1 MPVFLKVAAIIPA
14 FNEERTIGRVVAA
27 MKEVKKI
34 KRVLVV
40 NDGSTDKTAAE
51 AKKAGAEVLSL
62 KTNQGKGE
70 AMQKGVEKADSE
82 IIIFADGDL
91 LNLRP
96 EHLEKLLVPVQ
107 ESRSAMVTGT
117 LERGKYI
124 NRFNQHLEAP
134 FSGLRVVRRALWE
147 KVPVHFKKGYLIESG
162 LHWTAKKEGIEPLN
176 FMLPGL
182 GHLTKI
188 EKQGR
193 TKGVIG
199 YLKMWLGIGFG
210 FPYRLLI
217 KVKKRRVIRKRA

>member
-1 MPVFLKVAAIIPA
+1 MPVFLKVVAIIPT

-34 KRVLVV
+34 KKVLVV
-40 NDGSTDKTAAE
+40 DDGSTDRTATE
-51 AKKAGAEVLSL
+51 ARKAGAEVLSL
-62 KTNQGKGE
+62 KNQGKGG
-70 AMQKGVEKADSE
+70 AMQKGVEKTDPE
-82 IIIFADGDL
+82 IIVFADGDL
-91 LNLRP
+91 LNLQP
-96 EHLEKLLVPVQ
+96 EHLEKLLTPVQ
-107 ESRSAMVTGT
+107 EGRSAMVTGT
-117 LERGKYI
+117 LERGKYM

-134 FSGLRVVRRALWE
+134 FSGLRVVRRELWE

-193 TKGVIG
+193 TKGVVG

-210 FPYRLLI
+210 FPYCLLI
-217 KVKKRRVIRKRA
+217 KVKKRRRGTKVV

>member
-1 MPVFLKVAAIIPA
+1 MPVFLKVVAIIPA
-14 FNEERTIGRVVAA
+14 FNEEKTIGRVVAA
-27 MKEVKKI
+27 MKRVEKI
-34 KRVLVV
+34 KKVLVV
-40 NDGSTDKTAAE
+40 DDGSTDQTATE
-51 AKKAGAEVLSL
+51 ARKAGAEVLSL
-62 KTNQGKGE
+62 KVNQGKGE
-70 AMQKGVEKADSE
+70 AMQKGVEKTNPG
-82 IIIFADGDL
+82 IVVFADGDL

-107 ESRSAMVTGT
+107 EGRSEMVTGT
-117 LERGKYI
+117 LERGEYI

-134 FSGLRVVRRALWE
+134 FSGLRVVRRELWE
-147 KVPVHFKKGYLIESG
+147 KVPSRFKKGYLIESG
-162 LHWTAKKEGIEPLN
+162 LHWTAKKEGMEPLN

-210 FPYRLLI
+210 FPYRLLV
-217 KVKKRRVIRKRA
+217 KVKKRRRGTKVV